1 MGLPLQSALVC
12 VTLVTGAT
20 AAARETAV
28 AAAVR
33 NIVATGTMPNGSI
46 ALILEGFPSGSEQH
60 ADALDAQ
67 CNPVL
72 AQAARI
78 APGCLCCVGNLTLKV
93 TLNRILRQRPQ
104 RLRYIFISLADATH
118 IDRLRAILRQPP
130 YDCLL
135 KLEDDMQADITTYNG

>member
-1 MGLPLQSALVC
+1 MQSALVC
-12 VTLVTGAT
+12 VTLVTGT
-20 AAARETAV
+20 SAAARETAV

-33 NIVATGTMPNGSI
+33 AIAATGTMPNGSI
-46 ALILEGFPSGSEQH
+46 ALILEGFPSGSAQH

-67 CNPVL
+67 CNPLL

-104 RLRYIFISLADATH
+104 RLQYIFISLADATH
-118 IDRLRAILRQPP
+118 IGRLRAILGQPP
-130 YDCLL
+130 YDYLL
-135 KLEDDMQADITTYNG
+135 RLVDDIHADITTYSG